1 MSLKTVLLLQ
11 LTLQQHILILWN
23 SKPNVTQ
30 VWSRNNTI
38 SASVLEVSPAL
49 ESFSNIGLSD
59 ISLLQSLNLPL
70 AHSLSSPIISVLWCS
85 VRSTFNSISQK
96 SLTALLTLWKAKPFH
111 SKRLLVQVVLQKDV
125 SEIVLLVTFKPT
137 WFCNVKNT
145 LLLLFF

>member
-23 SKPNVTQ
+23 GKPNVTQ

-59 ISLLQSLNLPL
+59 ISLLHSLNLPL
-70 AHSLSSPIISVLWCS
+70 APSLSSIISVLWCS

-125 SEIVLLVTFKPT
+125 SEIVLLVIFKPT